1 VRGTLTKEEMWK
13 RQREHAGW
21 GKATLRATLNQ
32 IGPREQLLTQ
42 GVLGK
47 RLFPDPFNPSDI
59 PLEQRASAM
68 RDVFGLSALPGVEG
82 IVGAAHPG
90 GDVFQPTTK
99 VYNIPKQ
106 LGIRQV
112 QEPSILLEGNL
123 QNPAGAALTP
133 YEADLVKRIQQKRYE
148 MQELEGRMKREM
160 AEKSNRQLDPDVRTT
175 NFQERLLI
183 YNQLADE
190 LKELGKRLQTLQ
202 RTRRFQQANPQ

>member
-1 VRGTLTKEEMWK
+1 
-13 RQREHAGW
+13 
-21 GKATLRATLNQ
+21 
-32 IGPREQLLTQ
+32 
-42 GVLGK
+42 
-47 RLFPDPFNPSDI
+47 
-59 PLEQRASAM
+59 
-68 RDVFGLSALPGVEG
+68 
-82 IVGAAHPG
+82 
-90 GDVFQPTTK
+90 
-99 VYNIPKQ
+99 
-106 LGIRQV
+106 V